1 MPRAFPSDL
10 RQETAMHDPMPEP
23 VSPPE
28 VPDFTPPGP
37 EIDPPPP
44 SPDLP
49 PMPEPGNPGRP
60 AA

>member
-1 MPRAFPSDL
+1 
-10 RQETAMHDPMPEP
+10 MHDPMPDP
-23 VSPPE
+23 VSLPE
-28 VPDFTPPGP
+28 VPDVTPPGP